1 MTPLTNQED
10 VNMKK
15 TVLAVSALML
25 AAVAGSA
32 LAVEAEVVTTASVM
46 DVKEFVSVTPSDN
59 DLVDVCGVVS
69 QTMKYIDS
77 EGKLKQVTFSRWGGG
92 CGNG

>member
-25 AAVAGSA
+25 VAGSA
-32 LAVEAEVVTTASVM
+32 LAVEAEVVESSTVM
-46 DVKEFVSVTPSDN
+46 DVKEFVSVTPSDHE
-59 DLVDVCGVVS
+59 LVDVCGVVS